1 LEGKNPELAVTV
13 RRVFT
18 HRPPPVYRTFF
29 LLRHGQSKWNRAMA
43 RISLA
48 GMLDRDHALTLEG
61 IQQAIDLN
69 SRWREGLL
77 EDNCYNNMHAEAAT
91 MVPPMFDF
99 ARLDE
104 NEELELS
111 DGLGAESSDS
121 DSDNEHPGHSPMIP
135 SSGSAPKGGGS
146 ANNSNKSGVG
156 LVRLYDSFF
165 TKRGSILGMPPG
177 GLGVGTE
184 DFSKKM
190 GIVSPAQASVPE
202 ESGVVSPKGVLSPT
216 HSSERN
222 PLERR
227 PSEGKPV
234 VTITFGIAS
243 VLLSL
248 RSGMLTH

>member
-1 LEGKNPELAVTV
+1 VTV

-121 DSDNEHPGHSPMIP
+121 DSDNENPGHSPMIP

-184 DFSKKM
+184 DFGKKM

-202 ESGVVSPKGVLSPT
+202 ETGVVSPKGVLSPT

-234 VTITFGIAS
+234 VTIIFRHSFRVAH
-243 VLLSL
+243 LE
-248 RSGMLTH
+248 RWMLIH